1 MLSTGCTTDHL
12 GLEGAGWQQEGLEL
26 GPARVVVRKT
36 EDDFWWLSLGEERK
50 KARERKKDSVREA
63 CSEIATWQ
71 EDGRWRDLT
80 GGLLGFDQS

>member
-71 EDGRWRDLT
+71 RGWEMERFDW
-80 GGLLGFDQS
+80 GLIGV